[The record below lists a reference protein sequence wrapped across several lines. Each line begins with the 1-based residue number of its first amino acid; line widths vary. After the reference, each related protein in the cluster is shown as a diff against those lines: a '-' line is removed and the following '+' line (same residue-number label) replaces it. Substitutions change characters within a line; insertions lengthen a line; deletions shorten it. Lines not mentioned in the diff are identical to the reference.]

1 MTPFEEDLKRALERQ
16 EPAADF
22 TARVLAR
29 CAVEDTKARGW
40 LRAWRLAAVAA
51 ALLVA
56 AGGTVYQR
64 HEREV
69 RGLAAKRELILAVR
83 IAGSKLQEVQQRVA
97 ESAEVER

>member
-1 MTPFEEDLKRALERQ
+1 MTPFEDELKQALQRQ

-29 CAVEDTKARGW
+29 CAAEETKARGW
-40 LRAWRLAAVAA
+40 FGTWRLGAVVAG
-51 ALLVA
+51 LLIAV
-56 AGGTVYQR
+56 GGTVYQQ

-69 RGLAAKRELILAVR
+69 RGLAAKRKLILAVH

-97 ESAEVER
+97 ESAEVDQ

>member
-1 MTPFEEDLKRALERQ
+1 MTPFEEALKQALERQ

-29 CAVEDTKARGW
+29 SASEDTKARGW
-40 LRAWRLAAVAA
+40 FGAWRLGAVAV
-51 ALLVA
+51 ALLIA
-56 AGGTVYQR
+56 AGGAAYQQ

-69 RGLAAKRELILAVR
+69 RGLTAKRKLILAVR

-97 ESAEVER
+97 ESAEVEQ